1 MQPAHALAATTLLA
15 AALAAPAGAADAGAT
30 RAQQVA
36 TLFMQSC
43 LQYAGD
49 RDGLRTWAKQIGLKE
64 MSAEDQDR
72 YLYGLP
78 GVVFDASNQDGKFVL
93 VSEDGGSCSALAAS
107 ASGQAVLQDLEQ
119 KLHDAEITFKV
130 TAERPDSIETAL
142 HHREYVASQG
152 KREWLLLV
160 SIVQDP
166 AGGEAMLTA
175 NAD

>member
-1 MQPAHALAATTLLA
+1 MQAPRTLILAAILATALLA
-15 AALAAPAGAADAGAT
+15 PVRAADTTAS
-30 RAQQVA
+30 AQQLA

-49 RDGLRTWAKQIGLKE
+49 RDGLRTWAKKLGLME
-64 MSAEDQDR
+64 LPAEEQDR

-78 GVVFDASNQDGKFVL
+78 GIVFDASNSDGRFKL
-93 VSEDGGSCSALAAS
+93 VSEDGGSCSVLAAS

-119 KLHDAEITFKV
+119 KLHDAQITFKV
-130 TAERPDSIETAL
+130 TAERPDAVEKTL
-142 HHREYVASQG
+142 HHREYVAQQG

-175 NAD
+175 NAY